1 MRRRILAAALM
12 GLWTAGAG
20 AAAGGEPSKTAVA
33 AYEPMAP
40 FAPLAG
46 SAWRGEGAGPDGAP
60 IVDTVVY
67 DFILEG
73 RALQSTHR
81 LADGS
86 YGGRTIIFYDEG
98 AKEYVFHYFTTAGF
112 HTTGTVRLEEDGF
125 EAVETVHGHETIA
138 QVRARATI
146 GEDALTVD
154 SLYVDRNGV
163 EKPGRTMTYR
173 RLDARPKL
181 FADGE

>member
-1 MRRRILAAALM
+1 MRRRILAAAFM
-12 GLWTAGAG
+12 GLWMTGATAVA
-20 AAAGGEPSKTAVA
+20 EPPETTVA

-40 FAPLAG
+40 FAALAG

-112 HTTGTVRLEEDGF
+112 HTTGNVRLGAGGF
-125 EAVETVHGHETIA
+125 EAVETVRGHETIA
-138 QVRARATI
+138 QVRARVTI
-146 GEDALTVD
+146 DQDTLTVD
-154 SLYVDRNGV
+154 SVYIDKDGV
-163 EKPGRTMTYR
+163 EKPGRAMTYR
-173 RLDARPKL
+173 RLDEKPKL